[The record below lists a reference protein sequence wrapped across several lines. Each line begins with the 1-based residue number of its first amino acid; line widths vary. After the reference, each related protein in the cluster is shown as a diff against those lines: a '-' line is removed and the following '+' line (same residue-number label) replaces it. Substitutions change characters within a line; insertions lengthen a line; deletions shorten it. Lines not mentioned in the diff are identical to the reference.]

1 MFTEMRVLFNIQR
14 ALATQRKFS
23 GDANAPKLVN
33 VHDVLE
39 CATMN
44 GAACAGLS
52 DKCGTL
58 TPGKEADIV
67 TIRTD
72 DINLYPSNN
81 AFGTVVSAAD
91 TRNVDT
97 VIIGGTV
104 RKFRG
109 KLIGVNMSRF
119 KQQVDESRAYLF
131 RQGGYQ
137 LDIFSI

>member
-1 MFTEMRVLFNIQR
+1 
-14 ALATQRKFS
+14 
-23 GDANAPKLVN
+23 VN

-39 CATMN
+39 CATVN

-52 DKCGTL
+52 DKCGSL

-67 TIRTD
+67 AIRTD

-81 AFGTVVSAAD
+81 AFGTVVAAAD

-119 KQQVDESRAYLF
+119 KQQVDESRSYLF